1 MGAAKQ
7 PSAPNSSSTS
17 SSELS
22 EVQRRL
28 VMLEKENE
36 KLRNSIDDI
45 LDMVEYLA
53 DRNLGTSE
61 RVLEKIGDIA
71 R

>member
-1 MGAAKQ
+1 MI
-7 PSAPNSSSTS
+7 
-17 SSELS
+17 
-22 EVQRRL
+22 
-28 VMLEKENE
+28 LEKENE